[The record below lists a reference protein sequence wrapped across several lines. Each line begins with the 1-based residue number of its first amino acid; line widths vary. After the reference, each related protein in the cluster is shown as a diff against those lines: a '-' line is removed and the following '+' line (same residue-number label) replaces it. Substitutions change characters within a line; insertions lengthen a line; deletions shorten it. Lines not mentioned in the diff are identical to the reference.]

1 MVFTTRNFE
10 ILGKSV
16 IPGETKTIELKIAT
30 LHTMTELKIPI
41 IVSRSVYDGPTVLL
55 TAGLHGDELTGIEIV
70 RQIIRR
76 GINYPKCGTI
86 ICIPLVNVFGFVNQ
100 SRDFPDGRD
109 LNRVFPGSANGSL
122 ASRFA
127 YRIMQDIIPAVDY
140 VIDFHAGGRGRFNV
154 PQIRIEPNN
163 TELDALAEAFSTQF
177 LLHSNNIDGSF
188 RAACDKL
195 NKKYL
200 LYEAGKALDI
210 NNDVIEE
217 GIQGTIRF
225 LDKLQMLNTNFTVKE
240 PSQTMVCI
248 ENSTWVRA
256 QYSGLLHNFVRPG
269 TLVKAGMQLGKITDP
284 YGLVEEP
291 ILAPNDGYIICKNQ
305 AAIVFQGDAVYHIST
320 KLKNDQERT
329 TPEI

>member
-1 MVFTTRNFE
+1 MQGTTRNFE
-10 ILGKSV
+10 LLGKSV
-16 IPGETKTIELKIAT
+16 IPGETKTIELNIAT

-41 IVSRSVYDGPTVLL
+41 IVSRSIYEGPTLL
-55 TAGLHGDELTGIEIV
+55 LIAGLHGDELTGIEIV

-76 GINYPKCGTI
+76 GINYPNCGTI

-127 YRIMQDIIPAVDY
+127 YRIMQDVIPMVDY
-140 VIDFHAGGRGRFNV
+140 VIDYHAGGRGRFNV

-163 TELDALAEAFSTQF
+163 KVLDILAQAFSTHF
-177 LLHSNNIDGSF
+177 ILYSNNIEGSF

-195 NKKYL
+195 DKKYL

-217 GIQGTIRF
+217 GVQGTIRF
-225 LDKLQMLNTNFTVKE
+225 LDKLNMLNSNFKAKKPE
-240 PSQTMVCI
+240 RKMVSI
-248 ENSTWVRA
+248 LGSTWIRA
-256 QYSGLLHNFVRPG
+256 QYSGILHNFIHKG
-269 TLVKAGMQLGKITDP
+269 EFVKAGTQLGKITDP
-284 YGLVEEP
+284 YGVIEES
-291 ILAPNDGYIICKNQ
+291 IVAPNDGYIICENQ

-320 KLKNDQERT
+320 RLQDE
-329 TPEI
+329 

>member
-1 MVFTTRNFE
+1 MHFTTRNFE

-16 IPGETKTIELKIAT
+16 IPGETKTIELNIAT

-55 TAGLHGDELTGIEIV
+55 IAGLHGDELTGIEIV
-70 RQIIRR
+70 RQLISK

-86 ICIPLVNVFGFVNQ
+86 ICVPLVNVFGFVNQ

-109 LNRVFPGSANGSL
+109 LNRVFPGSQSGSL

-127 YRIMQDIIPAVDY
+127 YRIMQDIIPTVDY
-140 VIDFHAGGRGRFNV
+140 IIDFHAGGRGRFNV

-163 TELDALAEAFSTQF
+163 EELDTLAEAFSTHF
-177 LLHSNNIDGSF
+177 ILHSNNIEGSF

-195 NKKYL
+195 GKKYIL
-200 LYEAGKALDI
+200 FEGGKALDI

-217 GIQGTIRF
+217 GLQGTIRF
-225 LDKLQMLNTNFTVKE
+225 LDKLQMLNNNFAVKE
-240 PSQTMVCI
+240 PTREMVCI
-248 ENSTWVRA
+248 ENSTWIRA

-269 TLVKAGMQLGKITDP
+269 TLVKAGTQLGKITDP

-320 KLKNDQERT
+320 KLKNDQERIT
-329 TPEI
+329 QEI